1 MQPAR
6 KTSPEVKKLLTEWAV
21 LDQLWRSM
29 ADDEVRSAIASRR
42 DQLRAQ
48 ISGLVDVER
57 EEARRAA

>member
-1 MQPAR
+1 MQTKR
-6 KTSPEVKKLLTEWAV
+6 SISPEVKKLLTEWAV

-29 ADDEVRSAIASRR
+29 HDDEVRSAIAGRR

-48 ISGLVDVER
+48 ISALVDVER